1 MWDAQHA
8 SNNAEVLIWSPKT
21 KVWCLNSH
29 HIIDFLNI
37 RHINEIFCDDAEQIC
52 KVGHIHFFSM
62 DIFNDAQRRRSS
74 LLHILH
80 IGDICADAVTSQARY
95 SRVVHLHVSARYS
108 RQSPMN
114 RQTCSCAALCCAV
127 LVLALVLLRAL
138 SVQHVPTSR
147 EESKIRTEKAILPT
161 TGHTTALEEV
171 VLSFETF

>member
-1 MWDAQHA
+1 MPLIMQRCLYGVPRPRFG
-8 SNNAEVLIWSPKT
+8 VLNIH
-21 KVWCLNSH
+21 N
-29 HIIDFLNI
+29 IIDFLNI

-62 DIFNDAQRRRSS
+62 DIFNDAQR
-74 LLHILH
+74 HICADLQCCTFCTLGIH
-80 IGDICADAVTSQARY
+80 ADAVTSQARY